1 MEKHNRGDGAVT
13 KQSLTGKLT
22 RTVILLIGA
31 MLLVWTLYYLFTDS
45 RLTRFAQDILER
57 TSNQIISELNDTFI
71 QIEKLAYTLD
81 NNEDIDDFIGQDRI
95 LGMTTHAE
103 SISSDVM
110 QFQKHAELMED
121 VIVANNHGN
130 FYRLIGNLNNTSVKK
145 LLLEV
150 QDTTAPKAFSTK
162 LEKREYI
169 VYSSPLH
176 KNTEVTG
183 RVIVLLSVKAIMKLF
198 EDISSSSDIEILLGS
213 DDVVLIS
220 DNNEYI
226 GRSMSEVTDG
236 MEYITTERI
245 GFMPY
250 EIVVS
255 YESGRSEIRAGFVG
269 LMIVLAAVLLIM
281 FTLFLR
287 FWYNKFF
294 NPIGKVIGEVEMI
307 RNDKTHRIAPTGL
320 EHFDGLVDG
329 INVMVEHLEQKDKEV
344 YEVKLQREK
353 ALLVSLKKQINAHFT
368 VNVLGAIKALAASG
382 DNEKAGS
389 LCDGLSFLLRY
400 ANAGESRI
408 KAMEEFW
415 MLQKYVDIMKIRYP
429 GLFTVD
435 IDAEDELEEIMIPR
449 MLLQPIVENAI
460 RHGCVG
466 EIDRPGYVHIY
477 YELTE
482 KDITFVVEDNGK
494 GMSAETLSELKKKLE
509 RAEEL
514 IDVDGLSH
522 VALVN
527 IERRLKS
534 YFGSEYGLE
543 IDSTQGEGTT
553 VRIRI
558 PLSKIEII

>member
-1 MEKHNRGDGAVT
+1 METSKRGSG
-13 KQSLTGKLT
+13 KQTLTAKLT
-22 RTVILLIGA
+22 RTVVLLILT
-31 MLLVWTLYYLFTDS
+31 MVLVWTAYYFVVNN
-45 RLTRFAQDILER
+45 RLTVYVEKELELVSSR
-57 TSNQIISELNDTFI
+57 VTDELNDTFA
-71 QIEKLAYTLD
+71 QIEKLAFALD
-81 NNEDIDDFIGQDRI
+81 SNADIGDFLGQNRI
-95 LGMTTHAE
+95 TGMVEHSAGITA
-103 SISSDVM
+103 DVM
-110 QFQKHAELMED
+110 QFRKHAELIED
-121 VIVANNHGN
+121 VIVCNNHGT
-130 FYRLIGNLNNTSVKK
+130 FYRLVGNLDNTSVKR
-145 LLLEV
+145 LLTLADNNSGTTGFPVRLENREYLV
-150 QDTTAPKAFSTK
+150 YTAP
-162 LEKREYI
+162 
-169 VYSSPLH
+169 LH
-176 KNTEVTG
+176 IMTQVSG
-183 RVIVLLSVKAIMKLF
+183 RVFVLLSEDAILKLF
-198 EDISSSSDIEILLGS
+198 DEISNSSEVEIVLGS
-213 DDVVLIS
+213 DDTVLICRNS
-220 DNNEYI
+220 DYI
-226 GRSMSEVTDG
+226 GRSMTEVADG
-236 MEYITTERI
+236 MEYFSRERI

-250 EIVVS
+250 EMLIS
-255 YESGRSEIRAGFVG
+255 YESVGSELRVWFVV

-307 RNDKTHRIAPTGL
+307 RNDKAHRIAPTGL

-477 YELTE
+477 YELME
-482 KDITFVVEDNGK
+482 EDITFVVEDNGK

>member
-1 MEKHNRGDGAVT
+1 METSKRGSG
-13 KQSLTGKLT
+13 KQTLTAKLT
-22 RTVILLIGA
+22 RTVVLLILT
-31 MLLVWTLYYLFTDS
+31 MVLVWTAYYFVVNN
-45 RLTRFAQDILER
+45 RLTVYVEKELELVSSR
-57 TSNQIISELNDTFI
+57 VTDELNDTFA
-71 QIEKLAYTLD
+71 QIEKLAFALD
-81 NNEDIDDFIGQDRI
+81 SNADIGDFLGQNRI
-95 LGMTTHAE
+95 TGMVEHSAGITA
-103 SISSDVM
+103 DVM
-110 QFQKHAELMED
+110 QFRKHAELIED
-121 VIVANNHGN
+121 VIVCNNHGT
-130 FYRLIGNLNNTSVKK
+130 FYRLVGNLDNTSVKR
-145 LLLEV
+145 LLTLVDNNSGTTGFPVRLENREYLV
-150 QDTTAPKAFSTK
+150 YTAP
-162 LEKREYI
+162 
-169 VYSSPLH
+169 LH
-176 KNTEVTG
+176 IMTQVSG
-183 RVIVLLSVKAIMKLF
+183 RVFVLLSEDAILKLF
-198 EDISSSSDIEILLGS
+198 DEISNSSEVEIVLGS
-213 DDVVLIS
+213 DDTVLICRNS
-220 DNNEYI
+220 DYI
-226 GRSMSEVTDG
+226 GRSMTEVADG
-236 MEYITTERI
+236 MEYFSRERI

-250 EIVVS
+250 EMLIS
-255 YESGRSEIRAGFVG
+255 YESVGSELRVWFVV

-482 KDITFVVEDNGK
+482 EDITFVVEDNGK

-509 RAEEL
+509 CAEEL

>member
-1 MEKHNRGDGAVT
+1 METSKRGSG
-13 KQSLTGKLT
+13 KQTLTAKLT
-22 RTVILLIGA
+22 RTVVLLILT
-31 MLLVWTLYYLFTDS
+31 MVLVWTAYYFVVNN
-45 RLTRFAQDILER
+45 RLTVYVEKELELVSSR
-57 TSNQIISELNDTFI
+57 VTDELNDTFA
-71 QIEKLAYTLD
+71 QIEKLAFALD
-81 NNEDIDDFIGQDRI
+81 SNADIGDFLGQNRI
-95 LGMTTHAE
+95 TGMVEHSAGITA
-103 SISSDVM
+103 DVM
-110 QFQKHAELMED
+110 QFRKHAELIED
-121 VIVANNHGN
+121 VIVCNNHGT
-130 FYRLIGNLNNTSVKK
+130 FYRLVGNLDNTSVKR
-145 LLLEV
+145 LLTLVENNSGTTGFPVRLENREYLV
-150 QDTTAPKAFSTK
+150 YTAP
-162 LEKREYI
+162 
-169 VYSSPLH
+169 LH
-176 KNTEVTG
+176 IMTQVSG
-183 RVIVLLSVKAIMKLF
+183 RVFVLLSEDAILKLF
-198 EDISSSSDIEILLGS
+198 DEISNSSEVEIVLGS
-213 DDVVLIS
+213 DDTVLICRNS
-220 DNNEYI
+220 DYI
-226 GRSMSEVTDG
+226 GRSMTEVADG
-236 MEYITTERI
+236 MEYFSRERI

-250 EIVVS
+250 EMLIS
-255 YESGRSEIRAGFVG
+255 YESVGSELRVWFVV

-415 MLQKYVDIMKIRYP
+415 VLQKYVDIMKIRYP

>member
-1 MEKHNRGDGAVT
+1 METSKRGSG
-13 KQSLTGKLT
+13 KQTLTAKLT
-22 RTVILLIGA
+22 RTVVLLILT
-31 MLLVWTLYYLFTDS
+31 MVLVWTAYYFVVNN
-45 RLTRFAQDILER
+45 RLTVYVEKELELVSSR
-57 TSNQIISELNDTFI
+57 VTDELNDTFA
-71 QIEKLAYTLD
+71 QIEKLAFALD
-81 NNEDIDDFIGQDRI
+81 SNADIGDFLGQNRI
-95 LGMTTHAE
+95 TGMVEHSAGITA
-103 SISSDVM
+103 DVM
-110 QFQKHAELMED
+110 QFRKHAELIED
-121 VIVANNHGN
+121 VIVCNNHGT
-130 FYRLIGNLNNTSVKK
+130 FYRLVGNLDNTSVKR
-145 LLLEV
+145 LLTLVDNNSGTTGFPVRLENREYLV
-150 QDTTAPKAFSTK
+150 YTAP
-162 LEKREYI
+162 
-169 VYSSPLH
+169 LH
-176 KNTEVTG
+176 IMTQVSG
-183 RVIVLLSVKAIMKLF
+183 RVFVLLSEDAILKLF
-198 EDISSSSDIEILLGS
+198 DEISNSSEVEIVLGS
-213 DDVVLIS
+213 DDTVLICRNS
-220 DNNEYI
+220 DYI
-226 GRSMSEVTDG
+226 GRSMTEVADG
-236 MEYITTERI
+236 MEYFSRERI
-245 GFMPY
+245 GLMPY
-250 EIVVS
+250 EMLIS
-255 YESGRSEIRAGFVG
+255 YESVGSELRVWFVV

-482 KDITFVVEDNGK
+482 EDITFVVEDNGK